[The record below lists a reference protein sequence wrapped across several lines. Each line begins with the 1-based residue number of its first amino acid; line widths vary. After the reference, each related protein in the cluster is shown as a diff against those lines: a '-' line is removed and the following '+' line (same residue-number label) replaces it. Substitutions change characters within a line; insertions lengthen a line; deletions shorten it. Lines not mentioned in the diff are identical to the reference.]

1 MAFST
6 ELFTFLAELR
16 ENNDRDWFA
25 RNKQRYETHVLEPA
39 LDFIEEFRP
48 HLEAISPHFVA
59 DPRRTGGS
67 MFRIHR
73 DTRFAKD
80 KTPYKTA
87 VGMLFRHERG
97 KETAAP
103 GFYLHL
109 QPAECFAGGGIWHPE
124 TAVANRIRTAIAA
137 RPDEWRAATK
147 DAGLALGGDSLK
159 RAPRGFDPDHPLIED
174 IKRKNF
180 GAANKFDDGTATSPT
195 FVDEYAALC
204 TRAAP
209 LIRFLCDALGL
220 RF

>member
-1 MAFST
+1 MAFSP

-39 LDFIEEFRP
+39 LDFIEAFRP

-59 DPRRTGGS
+59 DSRRTGGS
-67 MFRIHR
+67 MFRIYR

-87 VGMLFRHERG
+87 VGMLFRHEQG
-97 KETAAP
+97 KETSAP

-109 QPAECFAGGGIWHPE
+109 QPGECFAGGGIWHPE
-124 TAVANRIRTAIAA
+124 TAAANRIRRAIADH
-137 RPDEWRAATK
+137 PDQWRSATR

-159 RAPRGFDPDHPLIED
+159 RAPKGFDPDHPLIED
-174 IKRKNF
+174 IKRKSF
-180 GAANKFDDGTATSPT
+180 GASSRFDDADATSPT
-195 FVDEYAALC
+195 FVETYAGLC
-204 TRAAP
+204 AKRAP
-209 LIRFLCDALGL
+209 LIRFLCDALAL

>member
-1 MAFST
+1 MAFT
-6 ELFTFLAELR
+6 PELFSFLAELR

-39 LDFIEEFRP
+39 LDFIEAFRP
-48 HLEAISPHFVA
+48 HLEAISPHFIA
-59 DPRRTGGS
+59 DSRRTGGS
-67 MFRIHR
+67 MFRIYR

-87 VGMLFRHERG
+87 VGMLFRHEQG
-97 KETAAP
+97 KVTAAP

-109 QPAECFAGGGIWHPE
+109 QPGECFAGGGIWHPE
-124 TAVANRIRTAIAA
+124 TATANRIRQAIADN
-137 RPDEWRAATK
+137 PDEWRAATR

-159 RAPRGFDPDHPLIED
+159 RAPKGFDPDHPLIED

-180 GAANKFDDGTATSPT
+180 GGASKFDDGDAISPSFT
-195 FVDEYAALC
+195 DDYASIC
-204 TRAAP
+204 NRTAP
-209 LIRFLCDALGL
+209 LIRFICDALAL